1 MFEAYSQS
9 KKCVVNVSN
18 EFNLEE
24 VFGSPNPQCNA
35 QCELLG
41 NKLPSFLFQPLQ
53 LIFHLLEIKDKS
65 YAMSTSVNLGS
76 SYPI

>member
-24 VFGSPNPQCNA
+24 VFGCPNPQCNA
-35 QCELLG
+35 QF
-41 NKLPSFLFQPLQ
+41 KKR
-53 LIFHLLEIKDKS
+53 I
-65 YAMSTSVNLGS
+65 
-76 SYPI
+76 